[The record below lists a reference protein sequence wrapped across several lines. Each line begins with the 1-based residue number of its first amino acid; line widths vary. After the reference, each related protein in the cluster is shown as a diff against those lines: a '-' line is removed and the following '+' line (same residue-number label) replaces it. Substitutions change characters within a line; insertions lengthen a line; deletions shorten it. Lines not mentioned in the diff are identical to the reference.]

1 MKIKSSN
8 KLIVYIA
15 SSYAA
20 FCYTVWQS
28 IFETQFGID
37 RCLPNIHMYFFRN
50 VCRILEAAYLQCD
63 AGVAM
68 VSSHL
73 LFNAVPE

>member
-1 MKIKSSN
+1 MKITSSN
-8 KLIVYIA
+8 KLIIYIA
-15 SSYAA
+15 LSYAA

-28 IFETQFGID
+28 IFETHFGID
-37 RCLPNIHMYFFRN
+37 RCLPNIYMYFFRN
-50 VCRILEAAYLQCD
+50 ICRILEAAYLQYD